1 MEVDH
6 LEQVVVQEVEEEVQ
20 PLQVVHTELQAVEIV
35 LEDKDQEVQIAEVDL
50 LEEEVLDKEVLIQ
63 QAPPMEHL
71 QQVGG
76 EAEHQEAD
84 KEIEVLMEDHV
95 AELVELGDLEEV
107 VVDPEGG
114 ELRVPV
120 DLMEHQEEEVDQVVD
135 LEAEEGHLPPVDHM
149 ELLVVEEEAVEDL
162 AVEVA
167 LVNIKEG
174 GAERHLTKK

>member
-6 LEQVVVQEVEEEVQ
+6 LEQEVVQEVEEEGQ

-35 LEDKDQEVQIAEVDL
+35 LEDKDQEAQMAEVDL
-50 LEEEVLDKEVLIQ
+50 LEEAVLDKEVLIQ
-63 QAPPMEHL
+63 QAPHMEHL

-84 KEIEVLMEDHV
+84 KEIEVLMEDHE
-95 AELVELGDLEEV
+95 AELVELGDLE

-114 ELRVPV
+114 ELPVPV
-120 DLMEHQEEEVDQVVD
+120 DLMEHQEEEVDQVAD
-135 LEAEEGHLPPVDHM
+135 LEAEEGHLPLVDHM
-149 ELLVVEEEAVEDL
+149 ELLVVEEEAMEDL

-174 GAERHLTKK
+174 GAEKHLTKK